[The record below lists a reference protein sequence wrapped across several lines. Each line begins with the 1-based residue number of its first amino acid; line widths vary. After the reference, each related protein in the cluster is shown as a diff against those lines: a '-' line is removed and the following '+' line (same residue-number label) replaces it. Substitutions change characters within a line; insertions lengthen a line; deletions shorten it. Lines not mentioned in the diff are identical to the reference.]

1 MKKPIK
7 YALVTCLVLT
17 NMVTWSQSNPDK
29 IEVLIIDGFSNHDW
43 KQTTLVVKS
52 ILEKTGLFN
61 VSVSTAPSQPDDVNW
76 DTWNP
81 AFENYAVVIQNTNN
95 IDMKNT
101 TWPKRVEERLEN
113 YVASGGGL
121 YVLHSA
127 NNAFPHWEA
136 YNEMIGLGWRFPAEG
151 VALQVADNGE
161 IKEIPVGEGKGTYH
175 GPRNDEVIHIL
186 NNHPINDGFPKTW
199 KTPDMELYK
208 YARGP
213 AKNLTV
219 LSYAT
224 EKETAINWPVEWVV
238 AYGKGRIYNSSMGH
252 LWRGET
258 YPVSYRCIGFQTT
271 LIRATEWLATGKTT
285 YKVPEDFPTESE
297 IKLVTID

>member
-1 MKKPIK
+1 MKTTKNAII
-7 YALVTCLVLT
+7 TCLVFI
-17 NMVTWSQSNPDK
+17 NMVAFSQSKPDK
-29 IEVLIIDGFSNHDW
+29 IDVLIIDGFSNHDW
-43 KQTTLVVKS
+43 KQTTLVVTS

-61 VSVSTAPSQPDDVNW
+61 VSVSTAPSQPEDTTW

-101 TWPKRVEERLEN
+101 KWPKRVEERLES
-113 YVASGGGL
+113 YVTSGGGL

-136 YNEMIGLGWRFPAEG
+136 YNEMIGLGWRSPAEG
-151 VALQVADNGE
+151 VALQVTDNGE
-161 IKEIPVGEGKGTYH
+161 IKEIPIGEGKGTYH

-186 NNHPINDGFPKTW
+186 TNHPINYGFPKAW
-199 KTPDMELYK
+199 QTPDMELYK

-224 EKETAINWPVEWVV
+224 ETKTTINWPVEWVV
-238 AYGKGRIYNSSMGH
+238 AYGKGRVYNSSMGH

-285 YKVPEDFPTESE
+285 YKVPEDFPTENE
-297 IKLVTID
+297 IKLVAVD